1 MTVKE
6 ARVMPALLPAQSRE
20 TPRQCCASC
29 QRKRDAGVRILRCF
43 PVLETVSD
51 ARRSP
56 CRRVITTNYA
66 ISAPR
71 RLLNRKALTNHV
83 RPNCSQGRPLPS
95 TRAPLSRHRYQ
106 ALIDEQHLVGD
117 RASCRIPVSRRYPT
131 LSWEP
136 RCRSDNPHLSTL
148 SRGCNHRAICDR
160 YAGRGHRPGAR

>member
-1 MTVKE
+1 MTVRE

-20 TPRQCCASC
+20 TPGQCCASC

-71 RLLNRKALTNHV
+71 RLLI
-83 RPNCSQGRPLPS
+83 GRPSPTTSGRIVRRAGHCRRRERLIAASIPGTDRRAASRGRPRFLPDS
-95 TRAPLSRHRYQ
+95 GFPPL
-106 ALIDEQHLVGD
+106 
-117 RASCRIPVSRRYPT
+117 PT
-131 LSWEP
+131 LGWEP
-136 RCRSDNPHLSTL
+136 SCRSDNPHLSTM